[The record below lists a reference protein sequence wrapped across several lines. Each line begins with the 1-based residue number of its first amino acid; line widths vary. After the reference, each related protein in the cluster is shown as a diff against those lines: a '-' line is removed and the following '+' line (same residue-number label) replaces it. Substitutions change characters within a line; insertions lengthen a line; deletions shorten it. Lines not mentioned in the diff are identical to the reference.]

1 MKRNK
6 LKKKLC
12 SFLLLQL
19 DDVENQS
26 ISLKD
31 ILWEFTSDQ
40 EDIVLQLLKKLEEE
54 DDVLVRDKNTGMVKI
69 SNVAGLQD
77 LAEKK

>member
-54 DDVLVRDKNTGMVKI
+54 DDVLVRDKNTGMEKI